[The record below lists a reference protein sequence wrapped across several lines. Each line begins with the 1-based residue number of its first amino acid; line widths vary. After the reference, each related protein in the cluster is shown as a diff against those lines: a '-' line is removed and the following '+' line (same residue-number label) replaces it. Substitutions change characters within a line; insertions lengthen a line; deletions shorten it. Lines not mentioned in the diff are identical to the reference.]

1 MEELGGK
8 IVMKAPVREITQHDE
23 GVVVK
28 SDAGIFTGHY
38 TVVAMPPCLT
48 GRITYDPP
56 LPRERNQVPQRSPM
70 GAVVKIL
77 AFYGA
82 PHWRTEGAPLSEQVT
97 FALNPHAF
105 NADHHLYIDS
115 VYDVSPP
122 GGPGVLASFL
132 WNDDAFELLNKGEAV
147 ARETILNTWASFL
160 CCPDIATKAIY
171 FIVVDWPS
179 QQWTGGAYTS
189 FMMPG
194 AWTSLKD
201 AFTKPCGRIHWTGA
215 EIASSWPGFY
225 EGAIVTAEKVA
236 VEVGALLKEEGAHG
250 MSRLPSEGA
259 WDLPRSHTLRL
270 VTSCTADAG
279 TVALTAPELN

>member
-1 MEELGGK
+1 MAKEVEELGGK

-132 WNDDAFELLNKGEAV
+132 WNDDAFELLNKVSEG
-147 ARETILNTWASFL
+147 
-160 CCPDIATKAIY
+160 
-171 FIVVDWPS
+171 
-179 QQWTGGAYTS
+179 
-189 FMMPG
+189 
-194 AWTSLKD
+194 
-201 AFTKPCGRIHWTGA
+201 
-215 EIASSWPGFY
+215 WPGFICFVSVFVWSPPPPPTTTITTTTCVPLATCGTTTHSSCSTRWVG
-225 EGAIVTAEKVA
+225 EESL
-236 VEVGALLKEEGAHG
+236 VE
-250 MSRLPSEGA
+250 
-259 WDLPRSHTLRL
+259 WW
-270 VTSCTADAG
+270 
-279 TVALTAPELN
+279 TVSFSSWG